1 MLERFRFSR
10 CGRLHAP
17 LGRNVPFDGH
27 TKPELA
33 LVTAAVREA
42 DHRLEV
48 QDWES
53 LGLVVRRRALERV
66 AEDFAMRARQNEA
79 TRDRAIEEGM
89 TEERH

>member
-10 CGRLHAP
+10 CGRLRAP

-33 LVTAAVREA
+33 LVTTTAHET

-53 LGLVVRRRALERV
+53 LGLVVRRRALEKV
-66 AEDFAMRARQNEA
+66 AEDFAMRAWQDEA
-79 TRDRAIEEGM
+79 TRDRVIEEGM